1 MVALRYRDIREK
13 KDRVLRLTGFQ
24 PVELEALCAK
34 FTLVWEKYI
43 KNNTLEGKP
52 RKRQVR
58 KERKNSMLPTSEDK
72 LLFLLY
78 EHKNYPTQEVLATQF
93 GMKQPHA
100 NMWLKIL
107 RPILQ
112 ETLQREGDLPQLVSE
127 HLDRAIGERQR
138 VIIDGVE
145 RPILRSGDNETQQ
158 EECSGKKKTLR
169 QERADFGRR

>member
-1 MVALRYRDIREK
+1 MEALRYQAIREK

-24 PVELEALCAK
+24 AEEFESLCSEFK
-34 FTLVWEKYI
+34 LVWEKYI

-52 RKRQVR
+52 RKRQVK

-78 EHKNYPTQEVLATQF
+78 EHKNYPTQEALATQF
-93 GMKQPHA
+93 GMEQPHA

-107 RPILQ
+107 RPLLQ
-112 ETLQREGDLPQLVSE
+112 ETLRLEGDLPQRTSE
-127 HLDRAIGERQR
+127 GLNRVLGDRNR

-145 RPILRSGDNETQQ
+145 RPILRAGDHEAQ
-158 EECSGKKKTLR
+158 EEDYSGKKKTLR
-169 QERADFGRR
+169 